1 MAHSPFRLV
10 SNAGAAARVLVA
22 AGEPEYVF
30 RAAEDLAGDVEK
42 ITGVRPALA
51 RGDAPAPG
59 DVFVAT
65 FPRGEWEAFDVAVDE
80 GGVLRIAGSDPRG
93 TMFGVYAFL
102 DEILGVDPLAFWND
116 APYPHAESLV
126 LDAPAL
132 HAGPPAFRFRGWFLN
147 DEDLLTGW
155 HDGGG
160 RRDIDYPFYGTV
172 VAEDVAERVAE
183 ALVRCRMN
191 LAIPASFVNLL
202 NPPEARLAEIF
213 AARGVFLTQHHV
225 EPLGTSAFTFQ
236 AYWKACGRDVPFS
249 WTSHPREVE
258 EVWRATAQAWAR
270 FPNVIWQLGLRGVAD
285 RPMWSADATAP
296 VSDADRAAVISAAM
310 ERQMAILDEIGVP
323 REGRLATVTLWGEGA
338 VFYGR
343 GLLRVP
349 DGAMVV
355 VSDNGPGWQWA
366 GDCRPEARATA
377 KPNCPEARAT
387 AKPRGIYYH
396 HAIFDAGPHL
406 APLVPPARTAAMLE
420 EARAAGASDYAI
432 LNVANVR
439 EFARGLDASSR
450 VLREGAAFDAA
461 AWEMRWLERHFP
473 AEDRAAW
480 RAAFAAYDAAPAI
493 QPQTGWPLFLDG
505 HIRKTAIRK
514 VFQPFERGEVPV
526 DDPSWDPFVGNKPPA
541 DLFYASIYPAFNPQ
555 PGTRAA
561 AVAALDA
568 QSAAF
573 ARAADAAAPLFA
585 RLPAE
590 SRPFAY
596 SQLLHPALFMR
607 DFSAWLAALL
617 RWQVLAKNGAA
628 QNRVP
633 GAVCSVPGAEAPG
646 ATALRLIDA
655 ILARE
660 PEYCAGKWKNW
671 WRGCKKIDLRD
682 LRRRTQTLSQSMAI
696 DCNRQLSKDQS

>member
-30 RAAEDLAGDVEK
+30 RAARDLVADVER

-51 RGDAPAPG
+51 RGDEPAPG

-65 FPRGEWEAFDVAVDE
+65 SPRGAWEACDVAVDA

-102 DEILGVDPLAFWND
+102 DDVLGVDPLAFWND

-213 AARGVFLTQHHV
+213 AERGVFLTQHHV

-236 AYWKACGRDVPFS
+236 AYWKARGRDVPFS

-323 REGRLATVTLWGEGA
+323 REGRVATVTLWGEGA

-349 DGAMVV
+349 EGAIVV
-355 VSDNGPGWQWA
+355 ASDNGPGWK
-366 GDCRPEARATA
+366 GP
-377 KPNCPEARAT
+377 RAT

-406 APLVPPARTAAMLE
+406 APLVPPARTAAVLC
-420 EARAAGASDYAI
+420 EALAAGASDYAI

-450 VLREGAAFDAA
+450 VLREGAAFDSA
-461 AWEMRWLERHFP
+461 AWEMRWIARHFP

-480 RAAFAAYDAAPAI
+480 RAAFAAHDAAPAI

-514 VFQPFERGEVPV
+514 VFQPFERGEVPAG
-526 DDPSWDPFVGNKPPA
+526 DPSWDPFVGNKPPA

-561 AVAALDA
+561 AIAALDA

-585 RLPAE
+585 RLPEECRA
-590 SRPFAY
+590 FAH

-617 RWQVLAKNGAA
+617 RAETLVVSGEAQGSKRAA
-628 QNRVP
+628 EC
-633 GAVCSVPGAEAPG
+633 AAE
-646 ATALRLIDA
+646 ALRLIDA

-671 WRGCKKIDLRD
+671 WRGCRKIDLRD

-696 DCNRQLSKDQS
+696 DSNRQLSKDQS

>member
-1 MAHSPFRLV
+1 MAHSHFRLV

-30 RAAEDLAGDVEK
+30 RAARDLVSDVER
-42 ITGVRPALA
+42 ITGVRPALV

-65 FPRGEWEAFDVAVDE
+65 SPRGAWEACDVAVDA

-116 APYPHAESLV
+116 APYPRAESLV
-126 LDAPAL
+126 LDATAL
-132 HAGPPAFRFRGWFLN
+132 HAGSPAFRFRGWFLN

-172 VAEDVAERVAE
+172 IAEDVAERVAE

-236 AYWKACGRDVPFS
+236 AYWKARGRDVPFS

-258 EVWRATAQAWAR
+258 EVWRATARAWAR

-323 REGRLATVTLWGEGA
+323 REGRIATVTLWGEGA

-349 DGAMVV
+349 EGAIVI
-355 VSDNGPGWQWA
+355 VSDNGPGWQWP
-366 GDCRPEARATA
+366 GNCRPA
-377 KPNCPEARAT
+377 ARAT
-387 AKPRGIYYH
+387 AKPRGVYYH

-406 APLVPPARTAAMLE
+406 ASLVPPARTAAMLE
-420 EARAAGASDYAI
+420 EARAAGAADYAL

-439 EFARGLDASSR
+439 EFARGLDASAR

-461 AWEMRWLERHFP
+461 AWEKRWLARHFP
-473 AEDRAAW
+473 DADCAAW
-480 RAAFAAYDAAPAI
+480 GAAFAAYDAAPAI

-514 VFQPFERGEVPV
+514 VFQPFERGEVP
-526 DDPSWDPFVGNKPPA
+526 DGDPSWDPFVGSKPPA

-561 AVAALDA
+561 AIAALDA

-585 RLPAE
+585 RLPEECRA
-590 SRPFAY
+590 FAFA
-596 SQLLHPALFMR
+596 QLLHPALFMR

-617 RWQVLAKNGAA
+617 RWQENRALQCAA
-628 QNRVP
+628 LCPVP
-633 GAVCSVPGAEAPG
+633 GAAAPGVCAVCPVPGAEAPG
-646 ATALRLIDA
+646 ATALSLIDA

-660 PEYCAGKWKNW
+660 PEYCAGKWENW
-671 WRGCKKIDLRD
+671 WRGCRKIDLRD

-696 DCNRQLSKDQS
+696 DCNRQLSKGKS

>member
-1 MAHSPFRLV
+1 MSQSPFQLV
-10 SNAGAAARVLVA
+10 SQNGAAARVLVA
-22 AGEPEYVF
+22 ADEPEYVF

-42 ITGVRPALA
+42 ITGVRPALM
-51 RGDAPAPG
+51 RGGEPAPG
-59 DVFVAT
+59 DVFISTA
-65 FPRGEWEAFDVAVDE
+65 PRGEWEAFDVAVDE

-93 TMFGVYAFL
+93 TMFGIYAFL

-116 APYPHAESLV
+116 APYPRASSLV

-172 VAEDVAERVAE
+172 IAEDVAERVAE

-213 AARGVFLTQHHV
+213 AARGVFLSQHHV

-236 AYWKACGRDVPFS
+236 SYWKARGRDVPFS

-258 EVWRATAQAWAR
+258 EVWRATARAWAR
-270 FPNVIWQLGLRGVAD
+270 FPNVVWQLGLRGVAD
-285 RPMWSADATAP
+285 RPMWSADPTAP
-296 VSDADRAAVISAAM
+296 DSDAGRAAVISAAM
-310 ERQMAILDEIGVP
+310 ERQMEILDEIGVP
-323 REGRLATVTLWGEGA
+323 REGRVATVTLWGEGA
-338 VFYGR
+338 VFYER

-349 DGAMVV
+349 EGAIVV
-355 VSDNGPGWQWA
+355 ASDNGPGWK
-366 GDCRPEARATA
+366 GP
-377 KPNCPEARAT
+377 RAT

-406 APLVPPARTAAMLE
+406 APLVPPARTAAVLC
-420 EARAAGASDYAI
+420 EALAAGASDYAL
-432 LNVANVR
+432 LNVANIR
-439 EFARGLDASSR
+439 EFARGLDASAR
-450 VLREGAAFDAA
+450 ILRNGAAFNPA
-461 AWEMRWLERHFP
+461 AWEERWIARHFP

-480 RAAFAAYDAAPAI
+480 RAVFTAYDAAPAI
-493 QPQTGWPLFLDG
+493 QPETGWPLFLDG

-514 VFQPFERGEVPV
+514 VFQPFERGEVPA

-555 PGTRAA
+555 PGSRAA
-561 AVAALDA
+561 AIAALDA
-568 QSAAF
+568 QAAAF
-573 ARAADAAAPLFA
+573 DRAADAAAPLFA

-590 SRPFAY
+590 CRPFAY
-596 SQLLHPALFMR
+596 SQLLHPAVFMR

-617 RWQVLAKNGAA
+617 RIPALPCRAL
-628 QNRVP
+628 
-633 GAVCSVPGAEAPG
+633 CSVPGTEVPGYAAAE
-646 ATALRLIDA
+646 ALRLIDA

-660 PEYCAGKWKNW
+660 PEYCAGKWENW

-682 LRRRTQTLSQSMAI
+682 LRRRTQNLAQQSGKA
-696 DCNRQLSKDQS
+696 L